1 MFTNKYTVAVLKK
14 KTKFIKKNV
23 FKGGYSE
30 ENLLMMKAKINFFAK
45 EVGDHPNII
54 SFLGAV
60 VDSDACKDQRLY
72 IPDVDLKKDL
82 SH

>member
-1 MFTNKYTVAVLKK
+1 MHYKIY
-14 KTKFIKKNV
+14 

-54 SFLGAV
+54 SFIGAV
-60 VDSDACKDQRLY
+60 VDNDACKDLRL
-72 IPDVDLKKDL
+72 
-82 SH
+82 

>member
-1 MFTNKYTVAVLKK
+1 MFQKQYSFFNFF
-14 KTKFIKKNV
+14 KFIY

-54 SFLGAV
+54 SFIGAV
-60 VDSDACKDQRLY
+60 LDNDACKDLRL
-72 IPDVDLKKDL
+72 
-82 SH
+82 